1 MAFAKKGAKKA
12 QKKPVKKESGLPAS
26 FHRGQEKG
34 HKPQR
39 DSAGFIIPG

>member
-1 MAFAKKGAKKA
+1 MATAKKGAKKA
-12 QKKPVKKESGLPAS
+12 QKNPPKKGSGLPAS
-26 FHRGQEKG
+26 FHRGQDKG